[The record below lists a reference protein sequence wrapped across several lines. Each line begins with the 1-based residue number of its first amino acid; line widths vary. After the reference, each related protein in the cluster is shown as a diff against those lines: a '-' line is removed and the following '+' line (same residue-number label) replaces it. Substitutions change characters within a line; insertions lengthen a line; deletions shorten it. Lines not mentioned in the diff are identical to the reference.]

1 MHRTFTTQH
10 WKKLHTLLTSWKT
23 NLHVIR
29 EQVSI
34 IERKKRFFFVTDPAK
49 IQAFFPELL

>member
-34 IERKKRFFFVTDPAK
+34 IEREKRFFFVTDPAK